1 MIDLRSYRL
10 PFLRSAFADQLD
22 NVYCNT
28 TFQCDIRNNYV
39 ICSGESLPF
48 IRWLQTTP
56 VRLTGKANLSCLYN
70 NSRELLMNISV
81 LELRKSCE
89 SQKNHVWV
97 ITFVFGILL
106 LLVLLYVLNDFV
118 KFKLLQCKTRL
129 MFAFAN
135 QSRPII
141 KYQVAVLFDTED
153 DEWRNWVEEQ
163 LTPKLVQW
171 SVNTYVMGR
180 SDWTNNSSSELESRV
195 AGIDQ
200 SEKVI
205 LCLTERLL
213 HDSDF
218 GQVLRFARNS
228 SKRSKD
234 YIIISHG
241 NQFHIPD
248 LSCRRR
254 RSRAPPQSTRIDR
267 DALDE
272 DDDWDILLSEL
283 RKNDAEDSTML
294 HSHRRTTD
302 V

>member
-1 MIDLRSYRL
+1 M
-10 PFLRSAFADQLD
+10 
-22 NVYCNT
+22 
-28 TFQCDIRNNYV
+28 
-39 ICSGESLPF
+39 
-48 IRWLQTTP
+48 
-56 VRLTGKANLSCLYN
+56 
-70 NSRELLMNISV
+70 
-81 LELRKSCE
+81 
-89 SQKNHVWV
+89 
-97 ITFVFGILL
+97 
-106 LLVLLYVLNDFV
+106 
-118 KFKLLQCKTRL
+118 
-129 MFAFAN
+129 
-135 QSRPII
+135 
-141 KYQVAVLFDTED
+141 
-153 DEWRNWVEEQ
+153 EEQ
-163 LTPKLVQW
+163 LIPKLVQW

-195 AGIDQ
+195 SGIDQ

-218 GQVLRFARNS
+218 GQVLRFARYS

-248 LSCRRR
+248 LSCWRR